1 MEKIAL
7 ILIYNIFVTK
17 FFFQE
22 LTFWI
27 DSVGWY
33 QTNIFLSLVLFT
45 KIKVKKKNNEKNSKF
60 SFNYK
65 KIKLH
70 QPSKSYWSKMFGRP
84 EKSLTIKWVYLT
96 KW

>member
-17 FFFQE
+17 FFFSSGINILNGLGR
-22 LTFWI
+22 LTANQHIFKSGLI
-27 DSVGWY
+27 Y
-33 QTNIFLSLVLFT
+33 QNRS
-45 KIKVKKKNNEKNSKF
+45 KNSKF

-70 QPSKSYWSKMFGRP
+70 QPNKSYWSKMFGGP

-96 KW
+96 K